1 MTYQKESEEE
11 LKKKAEK
18 ETTPIS
24 QNSGN
29 QGSEAKQDL
38 ERLRGIANILEESC
52 QLSEIEYS
60 SGDFQ
65 VRMVKH
71 HPRSGLTGPVIR
83 AESDGQQPTVG
94 EKIAPVQHKDP
105 VTSSV
110 SSDDYVKSPMVGT
123 VYLSPKPGDAPFVT
137 IDSMIQEGQPIL
149 IIEAMKT
156 MNTIKANKSGCIR
169 KILVKNGDPVEFGQP
184 LICIE

>member
-1 MTYQKESEEE
+1 MTYQKENEEDF
-11 LKKKAEK
+11 KKETEK

-29 QGSEAKQDL
+29 QGSEARQDL
-38 ERLRGIANILEESC
+38 ERVRGIANILEESC

-71 HPRSGLTGPVIR
+71 HPKSGLTAPVVR
-83 AESDGQQPTVG
+83 AESDDQKPAVSKKITLVQRNDPT
-94 EKIAPVQHKDP
+94 A
-105 VTSSV
+105 SSV
-110 SSDDYVKSPMVGT
+110 SSDHYVKSPMVGT

-137 IDSMIQEGQPIL
+137 VDSMIQEGQPIL

-156 MNTIKANKSGCIR
+156 MNTIKANKSGCVR
-169 KILVKNGDPVEFGQP
+169 TILVKNGDPVEFGQQ